1 MQDIFLSYATQDR
14 DRLTPLVDVL
24 EAQGWTVFWDH
35 RSIKV
40 SEDWHDVVGAAIQ
53 QCPCVIVV
61 WSEASVT
68 SRWVKEEALIA
79 RDRGVLY
86 PVRIDLVAPPFG
98 FTTIQAADFM
108 GWEGEAAHQGLIDLQ
123 EQLAVRLNLR
133 PVAESVSEV
142 VLQPNLQQE
151 TRTVSQPQNLVGLT
165 AEPARTFTIGNGFKV
180 IGLFAVLLAVGWMG
194 YQLIIRAVAPDRVQE
209 AEPQVILG
217 YVSERKLLPFEPKM
231 VEIKGGEFQMGC
243 DHERDGKCD
252 DDELPLHK
260 VTVPTFRMSETEVTV
275 GQYLACVDAGVCPES
290 EWREKGSDYHIET
303 GKNDRYK
310 KMGDALTGS
319 NYPIVGVSWNNANTY
334 VAWLSEQTGEKYR
347 LPTEAEWEY
356 ATRAGKSTTY
366 SWGNF
371 IGKNNVNCAGDLCG
385 DSYQYTSPVDS
396 FSANPFDLKDI
407 HGNVWEWVKDCKK
420 NYNDTP
426 IDGSAVQGCDADA
439 LRVLRGGSWDDGPI
453 YLRSANRFYDD
464 PDYRSSDVGFR
475 AAKTN

>member
-53 QCPCVIVV
+53 QCSCVIVV

-133 PVAESVSEV
+133 PVEELAPEV
-142 VLQPNLQQE
+142 VQQTKLKKE
-151 TRTVSQPQNLVGLT
+151 STAVLWPQNIAGLT
-165 AEPARTFTIGNGFKV
+165 AERTKPFTLGGGFKV
-180 IGLFAVLLAVGWMG
+180 TALFTILLVIGWVS
-194 YQLIIRAVAPDRVQE
+194 YQLITANRSISLNLAYEVDQKA
-209 AEPQVILG
+209 
-217 YVSERKLLPFEPKM
+217 VSERKLLPFEPKM
-231 VEIKGGEFQMGC
+231 VKIKAGEFQMGC
-243 DHERDGKCD
+243 DPERDGKCND
-252 DDELPLHK
+252 NELPLHK
-260 VTVPTFRMSETEVTV
+260 VTVPSFWMSEAEVTV
-275 GQYLACVDAGVCPES
+275 GQYLTCVDAGACPEP
-290 EWREKGSDYHIET
+290 EWREKGGDYHIET
-303 GKNDRYK
+303 GKNDLYK
-310 KMGDALTGS
+310 KMGGALTGI

-334 VAWLSEQTGEKYR
+334 VAWLREQTGEQYR

-356 ATRAGKSTTY
+356 VSRAGKETTY
-366 SWGNF
+366 SWGDF
-371 IGKNNVNCAGDLCG
+371 IGKNNANCADDLCG
-385 DSYQYTSPVDS
+385 DSYKYTSPVDT
-396 FSANPFDLKDI
+396 FSANPFGLKDMY
-407 HGNVWEWVKDCKK
+407 GNVWEWVEDCKK
-420 NYNDTP
+420 SYNDTLA
-426 IDGSAVQGCDADA
+426 DGSAVQGCETGVP
-439 LRVLRGGSWDDGPI
+439 RVLRGGSWYITPEA
-453 YLRSANRFYDD
+453 LRSASRYSNF
-464 PDYRSSDVGFR
+464 PSYRNITVGFR
-475 AAKTN
+475 AARAN